1 MQSRSELFFI
11 ANIKQAFELF
21 GAMEGED
28 FSAARKRIESIG
40 ETSYDAG
47 RFVTEGKRQ
56 SVVRYAIR
64 KAFGVFVGLCFDA
77 GKSLA
82 FLLGFDNT
90 GNFTV
95 NVEAIICLLYT
106 SPSPRD

>member
-1 MQSRSELFFI
+1 MQTRSQLFFI

-28 FSAARKRIESIG
+28 FAAARIRVESIG

-56 SVVRYAIR
+56 SVVRYAVKRERQSVLPDISG
-64 KAFGVFVGLCFDA
+64 AT
-77 GKSLA
+77 
-82 FLLGFDNT
+82 N
-90 GNFTV
+90 
-95 NVEAIICLLYT
+95 
-106 SPSPRD
+106 